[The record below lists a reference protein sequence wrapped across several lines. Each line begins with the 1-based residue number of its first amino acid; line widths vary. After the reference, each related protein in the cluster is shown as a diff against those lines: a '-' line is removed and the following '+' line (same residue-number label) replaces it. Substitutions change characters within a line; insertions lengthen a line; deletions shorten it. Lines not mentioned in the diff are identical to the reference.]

1 MVMNPQDEQ
10 MNKPRGGL
18 LGLFDK
24 AMKADEDTG
33 LSPLQNF
40 AAALDPLILKDLRGG
55 EGIRQ
60 QGVQRAATMSK
71 NKTVDMLRQQGRN
84 DLADAVMNRTIG
96 PKEAFSVMQSEKAA
110 DTAFQRQKDLA
121 AFSAGLKAPA
131 APKLYS
137 EFAKLNADLQAGNIS
152 KDQYNASVQSF
163 LNKNKMSIRPFRDI
177 NRKKTK
183 VVTVGSVKIGGDNP
197 ISVQSMT
204 NTLTTDIEAT
214 INQINQITEAGGDL
228 VRVSCPDKE
237 STQALKK
244 IIAPK
249 KNLSFSENFFHMCF
263 GKVPEKEIVKAFDVS
278 LILYAE
284 HSFNVSTFTARTITS
299 SLSDIHGAI
308 TGAIAS
314 LKGPLHGGANE
325 EVMHMMKK
333 IKKPENALKWI
344 NNALKNKEV
353 VMGFGH
359 RVYKS
364 GDSRVPTMR
373 EYFGKVAKI
382 KKDKTF
388 EKIYDIVE
396 KVMIKKKNI
405 HPNVDYPTGPTYHLM
420 GFDTDFF
427 TPIFVIS
434 RITGWSAHIMEQ
446 HAANKLIRPLAKY
459 KGSKHRTVM
468 QLNQR

>member
-1 MVMNPQDEQ
+1 MSDEV
-10 MNKPRGGL
+10 KKGL
-18 LGLFDK
+18 LGIVV
-24 AMKADEDTG
+24 DETEVSKVMPEINSLTYRG
-33 LSPLQNF
+33 Y
-40 AAALDPLILKDLRGG
+40 AAQDLCAKCKFEEVAYLILNGELPSKKQLKKFEKEERKERKLSKTLLDDIKKFPKKAHPMDVARTAVSIMGLEDKETKDNSPKANMR
-55 EGIRQ
+55 
-60 QGVQRAATMSK
+60 K
-71 NKTVDMLRQQGRN
+71 
-84 DLADAVMNRTIG
+84 VMRIFAKM
-96 PKEAFSVMQSEKAA
+96 PVA
-110 DTAFQRQKDLA
+110 LA
-121 AFSAGLKAPA
+121 AFYRA
-131 APKLYS
+131 
-137 EFAKLNADLQAGNIS
+137 
-152 KDQYNASVQSF
+152 
-163 LNKNKMSIRPFRDI
+163 
-177 NRKKTK
+177 RK
-183 VVTVGSVKIGGDNP
+183 G
-197 ISVQSMT
+197 
-204 NTLTTDIEAT
+204 
-214 INQINQITEAGGDL
+214 
-228 VRVSCPDKE
+228 
-237 STQALKK
+237 KK

-263 GKVPEKEIVKAFDVS
+263 GKVPNKDIVKAFDVS

-325 EVMHMMKK
+325 EVMHMMNK

-344 NNALKNKEV
+344 NKALDNKDV

-382 KKDKTF
+382 KKDKKF
-388 EKIYDIVE
+388 EKIYDVVE
-396 KVMIKKKNI
+396 KVMIDRKNI

-434 RITGWSAHIMEQ
+434 RITGWSAHIIEQ
-446 HAANKLIRPLAKY
+446 HAANKLIRPLASY
-459 KGSKHRTVM
+459 KGSKHRRVL

>member
-1 MVMNPQDEQ
+1 MNDEV
-10 MNKPRGGL
+10 KKGL
-18 LGLFDK
+18 LGIVV
-24 AMKADEDTG
+24 DETEVSKVMPEINSLTYRG
-33 LSPLQNF
+33 Y
-40 AAALDPLILKDLRGG
+40 AAQDLCAACRFEEVAYLILNKDLPNSIQLKKFEKEER
-55 EGIRQ
+55 ENREL
-60 QGVQRAATMSK
+60 TK
-71 NKTVDMLRQQGRN
+71 NLYEIIKHMPKKSHPMDVTRT
-84 DLADAVMNRTIG
+84 AV
-96 PKEAFSVMQSEKAA
+96 SVMGLEDKETSNSSHEANMRKALRIFA
-110 DTAFQRQKDLA
+110 KTPTAIA
-121 AFSAGLKAPA
+121 AF
-131 APKLYS
+131 YR
-137 EFAKLNADLQAGNIS
+137 
-152 KDQYNASVQSF
+152 
-163 LNKNKMSIRPFRDI
+163 IR
-177 NRKKTK
+177 K
-183 VVTVGSVKIGGDNP
+183 G
-197 ISVQSMT
+197 
-204 NTLTTDIEAT
+204 
-214 INQINQITEAGGDL
+214 
-228 VRVSCPDKE
+228 
-237 STQALKK
+237 KK
-244 IIAPK
+244 IIKPK
-249 KNLSFSENFFHMCF
+249 KTLTFSENFFYMCF
-263 GKVPEKEIVKAFDVS
+263 GKVPQKEIVKAFDVS

-344 NNALKNKEV
+344 NEALDKKQV

-382 KKDKTF
+382 KKDKTY

-405 HPNVDYPTGPTYHLM
+405 YPNVDYPTGPTYHLM

-459 KGSKHRTVM
+459 KGNKHRQVM

>member
-1 MVMNPQDEQ
+1 MSAVIKKGLMGVTVDETAISKVMPEINSLTYRGYAAQDLCSKCKFEEVAFLILNGELPNKQEYKKFLKDETSERTLSKNLINIIKQIPKKSHPMDVARTAVSFMGLEDKETTKNGPQA
-10 MNKPRGGL
+10 NLR
-18 LGLFDK
+18 K
-24 AMKADEDTG
+24 AMRI
-33 LSPLQNF
+33 F
-40 AAALDPLILKDLRGG
+40 
-55 EGIRQ
+55 
-60 QGVQRAATMSK
+60 SK
-71 NKTVDMLRQQGRN
+71 T
-84 DLADAVMNRTIG
+84 
-96 PKEAFSVMQSEKAA
+96 P
-110 DTAFQRQKDLA
+110 TALA
-121 AFSAGLKAPA
+121 AFYRL
-131 APKLYS
+131 
-137 EFAKLNADLQAGNIS
+137 
-152 KDQYNASVQSF
+152 
-163 LNKNKMSIRPFRDI
+163 
-177 NRKKTK
+177 RK
-183 VVTVGSVKIGGDNP
+183 G
-197 ISVQSMT
+197 
-204 NTLTTDIEAT
+204 
-214 INQINQITEAGGDL
+214 
-228 VRVSCPDKE
+228 
-237 STQALKK
+237 KK
-244 IIAPK
+244 IISPK
-249 KNLSFSENFFHMCF
+249 KNLTFAENFFHMCF
-263 GKVPEKEIVKAFDVS
+263 GKVPDKDIVKAFDVS

-308 TGAIAS
+308 SGAIAS

-344 NNALKNKEV
+344 NNALDNKDV

-373 EYFGKVAKI
+373 KFFGKVAKI

-396 KVMIKKKNI
+396 KVMIDRKDI

-446 HAANKLIRPLAKY
+446 FSSNKLIRPLAAYNGNKY
-459 KGSKHRTVM
+459 RKVLELDKR
-468 QLNQR
+468 